1 MVNNDTN
8 FKSIELLRCWCMKS
22 LPTVF
27 SDALSYN
34 QQVCLLT
41 NAINDMANTI
51 NGLPDYIIELVKE
64 LLDQL
69 GVEELVKEVLA
80 NLYFVNVQNPPNNI
94 VAAGGD
100 GVTDDTA
107 AIQGCIDYAFN
118 NGGKTVYFPS
128 GNYLTGSLTLKS
140 GVTLL
145 GFSDNNTKLVL
156 KGGATTSLL
165 TISGN
170 QTAVS
175 NLRLDS
181 NSGMQVNNVDVITLT
196 GVDCNLTNIY
206 VTDGYNLITANS
218 DSGSV
223 LIQNVVC
230 GIGEYKAITISGNAT
245 YVLDNILFNQMSTI
259 SGDTCLEINSSYV
272 LADNIN
278 IKARVPKGVVENG
291 SYCKFSGTI
300 PNAIEKIV
308 NNGEFNNNDITG
320 EIHYSRLSGKDFL
333 SCESK
338 EESITNNKNVS
349 AKSITET
356 LTGDKN
362 ISSVNITE
370 TLTGDKNISSAN
382 ITETLTGDKTVSGE
396 NETHSILNKLSLT
409 GNSIELHSDAP
420 LMYGNKAKLNR
431 YYDYVKMR
439 DYENNEYN
447 VLVEGEHLSD
457 LNTVFNIVDFGAVS
471 GEDCTTAINNAIQEA
486 SNYTGSKVIYFP
498 TGYWKVSST
507 IYLDEPVDIHFI
519 GNGYSSSFIVRDS
532 SFVNGNTITLYGARN
547 CSIERLN
554 FWAQDMYTNGSSIY
568 TDVVI
573 FNGSH
578 IEADFCM
585 DCFIKENQFTSMTY
599 GVNLSGGTRVHV
611 MYNLFLCGYS
621 WNDTGYKQTV
631 AGIITTTNNG
641 RIPSWG
647 VGDYERRR
655 HEDSNIIGNRII
667 GLSASSS
674 SPNYWNGPAAGLLVN
689 SAESLHVL
697 TNDLV
702 GAYGC
707 YIGGDVLDVEVGNN
721 FFDISAK
728 TNLCI
733 GGYDA
738 TAFSGT
744 LLEAQSTNLNATGV
758 VVSNCLFNGQSS
770 TPQNVAISNKAITSF
785 SNCYFELSGGSN
797 INIYEGYVTFSGC
810 VFNSW
815 NRYKGDFDMA
825 LFLAN
830 EACHVALTGCIF
842 GGKGGGSVS
851 DEYMRFCVKV
861 PGIFSKITSYG
872 CIITDDSITIPFKY
886 DNPLAVNTPKFAAQW
901 LYYTNQKV
909 LGTFSITSGTGFYNN
924 YGCWALVNITGTN
937 ITSVKMNEYELL
949 PPNTST
955 SSIAQ
960 LVPPG
965 GNLNVTGKT
974 LTATFISM

>member
-41 NAINDMANTI
+41 QAINDMATTI

-69 GVEELVKEVLA
+69 GLEELVKELLA
-80 NLYFVNVQNPPNNI
+80 NLYFLNVQNPPNNMNP
-94 VAAGGD
+94 AKGD

-107 AIQGCIDYAFN
+107 TIQGCIDYAFN

-145 GFSDNNTKLVL
+145 GFSDYNTKLVL

-165 TISGN
+165 TISGD

-196 GVDCNLTNIY
+196 GIDCNLTNIY
-206 VTDGYNLITANS
+206 VTNGYNLITANS

-223 LIQNVVC
+223 LIQNVIC
-230 GIGEYKAITISGNAT
+230 GTAVYKAITISGNAT

-259 SGDTCLEINSSYV
+259 SGDTCLEINSNYV

-278 IKARVPKGVVENG
+278 IKAVVPKGVVENG
-291 SYCKFSGTI
+291 SYCKFSGSI

-356 LTGDKN
+356 ITADKN
-362 ISSVNITE
+362 ISAVNSTE
-370 TLTGDKNISSAN
+370 SLTGN
-382 ITETLTGDKTVSGE
+382 KTVSGE
-396 NETHSILNKLSLT
+396 NETHIILDKLSLT
-409 GNSIELHSDAP
+409 GNSIELHSDLP

-457 LNTVFNIVDFGAVS
+457 FNTVFNIVDFGAVS

-498 TGYWKVSST
+498 TGYWKISST
-507 IYLDEPVDIHFI
+507 IYLNEPVDIHFI

-554 FWAQDMYTNGSSIY
+554 FWAQDMYTNGSSVY

-621 WNDTGYKQTV
+621 WNDVGYKQTV

-641 RIPSWG
+641 DIPSWG
-647 VGDYERRR
+647 VRDYERRR

-674 SPNYWNGPAAGLLVN
+674 SPNFWSGPAAGLLVN

-728 TNLCI
+728 TNLCV

-738 TAFSGT
+738 TVFGRT

-770 TPQNVAISNKAITSF
+770 TPQNVSISNKAITSF

-830 EACHVALTGCIF
+830 DTCHVALTGCIF
-842 GGKGGGSVS
+842 GGKGGASVS

-872 CIITDDSITIPFKY
+872 CIITDESITIPFKY

-909 LGTFSITSGTGFYNN
+909 LGTFSITSGVGFYNN
-924 YGCWALVNITGTN
+924 YGCWALVNIVGTN
-937 ITSVKMNEYELL
+937 ITSVKMNECELL
-949 PPNTST
+949 APNTST

-965 GNLNVTGKT
+965 GNLKVTGET

>member
-1 MVNNDTN
+1 MVNNTN

-41 NAINDMANTI
+41 QAINDMANTI

-69 GVEELVKEVLA
+69 GLEELVKEVLA
-80 NLYFVNVQNPPNNI
+80 NLYFLNVQNPPNNI

-156 KGGATTSLL
+156 KGGATSSLL
-165 TISGN
+165 TISGD

-196 GVDCNLTNIY
+196 GIDCNLTNIY

-230 GIGEYKAITISGNAT
+230 GTGEYKAITISGNAT
-245 YVLDNILFNQMSTI
+245 YVLDNILFNQMSRI

-272 LADNIN
+272 IADNIN
-278 IKARVPKGVVENG
+278 IKARVPKGAVVNG

-300 PNAIEKIV
+300 QNAVEKIV

-370 TLTGDKNISSAN
+370 TLTGN
-382 ITETLTGDKTVSGE
+382 KTVSGE

-447 VLVEGEHLSD
+447 VLVEGEHLSS

-471 GEDCTTAINNAIQEA
+471 GEDCTTAINNAIREA
-486 SNYTGSKVIYFP
+486 SNYAGSKVIYFP

-507 IYLDEPVDIHFI
+507 IYLGEPVDIHFI

-547 CSIERLN
+547 CSIEGLN

-568 TDVVI
+568 AGVVI

-578 IEADFCM
+578 IEADFVW
-585 DCFIKENQFTSMTY
+585 I
-599 GVNLSGGTRVHV
+599 
-611 MYNLFLCGYS
+611 
-621 WNDTGYKQTV
+621 
-631 AGIITTTNNG
+631 
-641 RIPSWG
+641 
-647 VGDYERRR
+647 
-655 HEDSNIIGNRII
+655 
-667 GLSASSS
+667 AS
-674 SPNYWNGPAAGLLVN
+674 LK
-689 SAESLHVL
+689 
-697 TNDLV
+697 
-702 GAYGC
+702 
-707 YIGGDVLDVEVGNN
+707 
-721 FFDISAK
+721 K
-728 TNLCI
+728 TNLQ
-733 GGYDA
+733 A
-738 TAFSGT
+738 
-744 LLEAQSTNLNATGV
+744 
-758 VVSNCLFNGQSS
+758 
-770 TPQNVAISNKAITSF
+770 
-785 SNCYFELSGGSN
+785 
-797 INIYEGYVTFSGC
+797 
-810 VFNSW
+810 
-815 NRYKGDFDMA
+815 
-825 LFLAN
+825 
-830 EACHVALTGCIF
+830 
-842 GGKGGGSVS
+842 
-851 DEYMRFCVKV
+851 
-861 PGIFSKITSYG
+861 
-872 CIITDDSITIPFKY
+872 
-886 DNPLAVNTPKFAAQW
+886 
-901 LYYTNQKV
+901 
-909 LGTFSITSGTGFYNN
+909 
-924 YGCWALVNITGTN
+924 
-937 ITSVKMNEYELL
+937 
-949 PPNTST
+949 
-955 SSIAQ
+955 
-960 LVPPG
+960 
-965 GNLNVTGKT
+965 
-974 LTATFISM
+974 